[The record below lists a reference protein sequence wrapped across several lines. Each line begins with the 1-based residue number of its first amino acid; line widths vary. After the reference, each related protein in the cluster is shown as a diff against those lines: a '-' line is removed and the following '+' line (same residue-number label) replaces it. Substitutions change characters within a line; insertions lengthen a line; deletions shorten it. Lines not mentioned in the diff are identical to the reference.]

1 RADLSRVKVGGV
13 SPAAPR
19 RSRHGVGAGACGRE
33 AAIDQPLPSATLIGA
48 ALLLD
53 EHDATVTGL
62 SRRPEIVVA
71 RLLGALDADIGGN
84 GMVAVRQVLL
94 DHRRTACE
102 ESAGGK
108 SRNDEPGTHHCPP
121 GPTAKIG
128 RGFPPRHPGS
138 TLSKAVRDDRRLH
151 AEPEKQGGPEP
162 EGREPPSL
170 PGTEAEHGR
179 LGGS

>member
-1 RADLSRVKVGGV
+1 
-13 SPAAPR
+13 PR
-19 RSRHGVGAGACGRE
+19 RSRHGVGSGACGRE

-53 EHDATVTGL
+53 GHDATVTGL

-108 SRNDEPGTHHCPP
+108 SRNDEPGTHHCLPRSYGENRPWVPAAAP
-121 GPTAKIG
+121 G
-128 RGFPPRHPGS
+128 
-138 TLSKAVRDDRRLH
+138 VN
-151 AEPEKQGGPEP
+151 PEQGGA
-162 EGREPPSL
+162 GRPAAPRRARAARRSRARG
-170 PGTEAEHGR
+170 PRATKPARHR
-179 LGGS
+179 S